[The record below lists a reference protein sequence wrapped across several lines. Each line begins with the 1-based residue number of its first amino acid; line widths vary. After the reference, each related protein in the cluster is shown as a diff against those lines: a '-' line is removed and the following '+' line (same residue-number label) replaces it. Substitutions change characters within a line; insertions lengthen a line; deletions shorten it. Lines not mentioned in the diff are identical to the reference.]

1 MPNGATVWL
10 MIERITDVP
19 ENVIAF
25 RASGTVTGPEYHEF
39 VDPVREAVAAGRTV
53 NYLFVTAPDFSGLDM
68 SALWQDV
75 KTAGSMGMGRRGVHW
90 GRFAVVTDKDWIRHS
105 ISAFGWIYAGELR
118 VFDESELEQA
128 KTWVAAA
135 H

>member
-1 MPNGATVWL
+1 MRDRATLPV

-19 ENVIAF
+19 DNVIAF
-25 RASGTVTGPEYHEF
+25 RASGKVTGPEYHQF

-53 NYLFVTAPDFSGLDM
+53 NYLFVTAPEFSGLDM

-75 KTAGSMGMGRRGVHW
+75 KTAGSMGMDRRGVHW

-105 ISAFGWIYAGELR
+105 ISAFGWIYAGELK
-118 VFDESELEQA
+118 VFDEHELEQA
-128 KTWVAAA
+128 KSWVAASP
-135 H
+135 